1 MRFYCVY
8 DLFTTCFYC
17 LGRKKTYKSKKK
29 ARSKVDLLTRFF
41 KWS

>member
-17 LGRKKTYKSKKK
+17 LGRKKTYKNKKK
-29 ARSKVDLLTRFF
+29 RVA
-41 KWS
+41 KWICFANALF